1 MNNEDHRGRLPTSND
16 EELFSAELR
25 SVRTTITDDERV
37 ARMSAELKFGFDALS
52 GLGPA
57 VAIFG
62 SARTPPDDPAYERAR
77 SIAQRLSQAGLAII
91 TGGGP
96 GLMEAANLGARE
108 GGSTSVG
115 LNIELPF
122 EQAANEHVDVS
133 LDFHYFFA
141 RKVMFVRYANAF
153 VVLPGGY
160 GTLDELFEA
169 LTLIQTAK
177 IRHFP
182 LVLVDRDYWTGLVD
196 WIADQMLGRGNIDP
210 ADLELIE
217 FADEPDQVL
226 DIVEKA
232 ALRQGVRGQLR

>member
-1 MNNEDHRGRLPTSND
+1 VSNEDHRARLPTSTD
-16 EELFSAELR
+16 EELFSADLR
-25 SVRTTITDDERV
+25 SIRATITDAERV
-37 ARMSAELKFGFDALS
+37 ARMSAELELGFAALS
-52 GLGPA
+52 NLGPA

-62 SARTPPDDPAYERAR
+62 SARTPPGDPAYELAR
-77 SIAQRLSQAGLAII
+77 SIARRLSQAGLAII

-122 EQAANEHVDVS
+122 EQAANEHVDVR

-182 LVLVDRDYWTGLVD
+182 LVLVDHDYWRGLVD
-196 WIADQMLGRGNIDP
+196 WVAERMLGRGNIDP
-210 ADLELIE
+210 LDLKLIE

-226 DIVEKA
+226 EIVETA

>member
-1 MNNEDHRGRLPTSND
+1 VNNEDHRGRLPTSTD
-16 EELFSAELR
+16 EELFSADVR
-25 SVRTTITDDERV
+25 SVRATITDDERV
-37 ARMSAELKFGFDALS
+37 ARMSAELKYGFDALS
-52 GLGPA
+52 DLGPA

-62 SARTPPDDPAYERAR
+62 SARTPPDDPTYERAR
-77 SIAQRLSQAGLAII
+77 SIARRLSEAGLAII

-96 GLMEAANLGARE
+96 GVMEAANLGARE

-122 EQAANEHVDVS
+122 EQAANEYADVR

-210 ADLELIE
+210 EDLKLIE

-226 DIVEKA
+226 DIVETA
-232 ALRQGVRGQLR
+232 ALRQGVDGRLP